1 MAKRK
6 VKKTQTVRMSEEA
19 WNEYIRRLRLLS
31 DDTYNWVMKW
41 LDGLDIA
48 GLSDAEWNRF
58 VNLLYINVVK
68 NGEAAAT
75 LSAELFEYMT
85 QNSLENLATVDMF
98 VNDDIR
104 ELYRMVYG
112 VKKYGNPKLIAE
124 GASRYVKLSS
134 VDTVLGNALKYG
146 CEVAWIPHGDTCAF
160 CIALASNGWQP
171 ASKKLIKN
179 GHAEHVHANCDCTF
193 AVRYSRD
200 VEVEGYDDG
209 KKYRKIYY
217 DAKGSDSSERIKNLR
232 RELDAENKE
241 EIKKQQHEAYEER
254 KKRKEQT
261 EADAKASFKEASE
274 RFFDI

>member
-6 VKKTQTVRMSEEA
+6 VKKKPQTVRMSEEA

-85 QNSLENLATVDMF
+85 QNSLENLAHVDMF

-124 GASRYVKLSS
+124 KIMDFISY
-134 VDTVLGNALKYG
+134 
-146 CEVAWIPHGDTCAF
+146 
-160 CIALASNGWQP
+160 
-171 ASKKLIKN
+171 KN
-179 GHAEHVHANCDCTF
+179 VQD
-193 AVRYSRD
+193 
-200 VEVEGYDDG
+200 
-209 KKYRKIYY
+209 
-217 DAKGSDSSERIKNLR
+217 KNV
-232 RELDAENKE
+232 
-241 EIKKQQHEAYEER
+241 
-254 KKRKEQT
+254 
-261 EADAKASFKEASE
+261 
-274 RFFDI
+274 